1 MRRAIAKFI
10 ALSSIMMVTAACSSP
25 EAEAPV
31 GAAASDSVQAPAAVR
46 PSAERFERSFVFL
59 SNRQDSV
66 LSAGWMA
73 DAASRPD
80 GVDRISR
87 GVVTLAGTGQVF
99 YRATAVTSPS
109 AVPWRLL
116 PDTAM
121 RILVGE
127 SDRVEQLIFEKA
139 APPVAFR
146 LGDLLNEWTTGFGAV
161 MRLLDAEVEVGGRT
175 FTGRLLDVT
184 HSWRES
190 TNPPPGDWMLLTSG
204 DSLALVMHAMGPGS
218 EQYQVWGRQG
228 LQTIGWPEATVTWG
242 AVQAYDRAR
251 RDVPVS
257 WSISSDTG
265 DLSALLELRRADLE
279 AGIGD
284 GPLLPVDGFL
294 EVGGRLVL
302 RGAEYAVRGLI
313 RHTQR

>member
-1 MRRAIAKFI
+1 MADTVQPT
-10 ALSSIMMVTAACSSP
+10 LAA
-25 EAEAPV
+25 
-31 GAAASDSVQAPAAVR
+31 R
-46 PSAERFERSFVFL
+46 PPAERFERAFVFL

-80 GVDRISR
+80 GVERISR

-99 YRATAVTSPS
+99 YRAASTTPPS
-109 AVPWRLL
+109 EVPWRLL

-121 RILVGE
+121 RLLVGE
-127 SDRVEQLIFEKA
+127 SDRVEQLVFETA
-139 APPVAFR
+139 TPPVALR
-146 LGDLLNEWTTGFGAV
+146 MGDLLNEWTTGIGAV
-161 MRLLDAEVEVGGRT
+161 MGLLNAEVEVGGRT
-175 FTGRLLDVT
+175 FGGRILDVT
-184 HSWRES
+184 HSWREGD
-190 TNPPPGDWMLLTSG
+190 NPPPGDWMLLTSG
-204 DSLALVMHAMGPGS
+204 DTLALVMHAMGPGS

-257 WSISSDTG
+257 WSISVEDG
-265 DLSALLELRRADLE
+265 DLSALLELRSADLE
-279 AGIGD
+279 AGTGD